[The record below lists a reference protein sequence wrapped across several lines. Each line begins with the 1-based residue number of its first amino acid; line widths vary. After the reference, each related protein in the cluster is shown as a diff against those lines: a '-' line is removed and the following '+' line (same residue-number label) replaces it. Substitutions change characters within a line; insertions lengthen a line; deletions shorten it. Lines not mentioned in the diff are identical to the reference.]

1 MTNHPRTDAL
11 DQYVADVLDG
21 TVVAG
26 SWVRLACE
34 RHLRDLEHGR
44 ERGLEFD
51 RKASEKALRFF
62 EFLRLSEG
70 EFDGEVFK
78 LMPWQAFIVGSL
90 FGWKGPDGFRR
101 FRTAYIEVG
110 KGNGKSPM
118 AAAIGLYG
126 LVADDEPGAEI
137 YAAATNRDQ
146 ARILFEDAQHMVEG
160 SDDLAELGLVS
171 LVNVINA
178 PDSHGT
184 YKPISAQARS
194 LDGKRVHIA
203 LIDELHEHPTSLVV
217 DKMRLGTKNRRQA
230 LIFEITNS
238 GHDRTSVCWEHH
250 QYSTQILEGVV
261 EVDSWFAYVCA
272 LDEGDDWRDESV
284 WIKANPGLGTIISLK
299 YLRETVQEAEGI
311 ASKQNLTRRLNFCEW
326 TEGAERWL
334 DMADW
339 DAARTAIDPESLL
352 GRSCYA
358 GLDLAKVRDIT
369 SLCLLFPPAD
379 AGEPWRALWWHWVP
393 EDDIGRRSREDKVP
407 YDAWAREGHLLTT
420 PGNTTDFDFIHVEVV
435 RLAGLYDIL
444 EVPID
449 RTFAGELKHKLTDS
463 GLDVVEFGQGFLD
476 MGPPVDEIE
485 RLIVG
490 HEFAHDGDPVLRWM
504 ASNAVIVEDAAG
516 NHKIDKGKSSEK
528 VDGLIALAM
537 ALGRAMAAEPGSDG
551 GTNFYAFDDE
561 EGDDDD

>member
-1 MTNHPRTDAL
+1 MTSLPRTDAL
-11 DQYVADVLDG
+11 DGYVRDVLDG

-26 SWVRLACE
+26 PWVRLACE
-34 RHLRDLEHGR
+34 RHLCDLATGH

-51 RKASEKALRFF
+51 RKAAEKALRFF

-70 EFDGEVFK
+70 EFDGQVFK

-101 FRTAYIEVG
+101 FRTAYIEAG

-126 LVADDEPGAEI
+126 EVADNEPGAEI

-146 ARILFEDAQHMVEG
+146 ARILFEDAQHMVDG
-160 SDDLAELGLVS
+160 SDALAELGLVNQ
-171 LVNVINA
+171 VNTIIA
-178 PDSHGT
+178 PQSHGVF
-184 YKPISAQARS
+184 KPISAQARS
-194 LDGKRVHIA
+194 LDGKRVHMA

-284 WIKANPGLGTIISLK
+284 WVKANPGLGTIITWK

-339 DAARTAIDPESLL
+339 DDAAVAIDPESLY

-369 SLCLLFPPAD
+369 SLCLLFPPAE
-379 AGEPWRALWWHWVP
+379 AAEPWRALWWHWVP

-407 YDAWAREGHLLTT
+407 YDAWARDGDLLTT
-420 PGNTTDFDFIHVEVV
+420 PGNTTDFDFIHAEIV

-449 RTFAGELKHKLTDS
+449 RTFAGELKRKLTDG

-476 MGPPVDEIE
+476 MGPPTDEIE

-516 NHKIDKGKSSEK
+516 NHKIDKAKSSEK

-537 ALGRAMAAEPGSDG
+537 ALGRAMVAEPDGSG
-551 GTNFYAFDDE
+551 GTSFYTFDDE
-561 EGDDDD
+561 GDGDE